1 MVKAFEWY
9 MKAADKGDMQSQ
21 VNVANAYYLGNGTE
35 KDHHKAFLW
44 YREAAFQGHVQS
56 QKNVGAAYWNG
67 DGVEKN
73 LEECGYPPRDYQS
86 RGLLPSGMNLLPT
99 VVMLRHSSLQ
109 AGS

>member
-44 YREAAFQGHVQS
+44 YREAAFQGHILS